1 MKLYTADYAPNPR
14 RVLWILAEKRITDI
28 DIEQVDLMTGQHR
41 AHARLQASGVTEI
54 PLLELDDGTLI
65 AESVAIGR
73 YLESLYPE
81 PNLFGRNPLE
91 TAQIEMWC
99 RRAELNLSIPL
110 MHATRMTHPLL
121 AVLEAPNPPV
131 AEFFLDK
138 ANAFSVVLDRQLEG
152 RDFIA
157 TDRLTIADIVAF
169 CGLDFARI
177 IRHRPDR
184 DFANLGRWAKMMR
197 ERPAA
202 AEAPSR

>member
-14 RVLWILAEKRITDI
+14 RVLWILAEKHIVDI
-28 DIEQVDLMTGQHR
+28 DVEQVDLMTGQHR
-41 AHARLQASGVTEI
+41 THARLQASGVTEI

-81 PNLFGRNPLE
+81 PNLFGRDPLE

-110 MHATRMTHPLL
+110 IHATRMTHPLL

-131 AEFFLDK
+131 AEFYLDK
-138 ANAFSVVLDRQLEG
+138 ANAFCVVLDRQLEG

-157 TDRLTIADIVAF
+157 ADRLTIADIVAF

-184 DFANLGRWAKMMR
+184 ELANLGRWAKMMR

-202 AEAPSR
+202 TEGPRR

>member
-41 AHARLQASGVTEI
+41 GHARLQASGVTEI
-54 PLLELDDGTLI
+54 PLLELDNGTLI

-99 RRAELNLSIPL
+99 RRVELNLSIPL

-131 AEFFLDK
+131 AEFYLDK

-157 TDRLTIADIVAF
+157 ADRLTIADIVAF

-184 DFANLGRWAKMMR
+184 DFANLGRWARMMR

-202 AEAPSR
+202 NEVPRR

>member
-1 MKLYTADYAPNPR
+1 MKLYMADYAPNPR
-14 RVLWILAEKRITDI
+14 RVRWILAEKGIADI
-28 DIEQVDLMTGQHR
+28 AIEQVDLMTRQHKT
-41 AHARLQASGVTEI
+41 HPRLLASGITEI

-65 AESVAIGR
+65 AESIAIGR

-110 MHATRMTHPLL
+110 MHATRMKHPLL

-131 AEFFLDK
+131 AEFFLDM
-138 ANAFSVVLDRQLEG
+138 ANDFTAVLDRQLEG

-157 TDRLTIADIVAF
+157 ADRLTIADIVAF

-202 AEAPSR
+202 DEAPKR

>member
-1 MKLYTADYAPNPR
+1 MKLYMADYAPNPR
-14 RVLWILAEKRITDI
+14 RVRWILAEKAITGI
-28 DIEQVDLMTGQHR
+28 DIEPVDLMTGQHR
-41 AHARLQASGVTEI
+41 AHPRLRASGVTEI

-65 AESVAIGR
+65 AESIAIGR

-91 TAQIEMWC
+91 TAEIEMWC

-110 MHATRMTHPLL
+110 MHATRMKHPLL

-131 AEFFLDK
+131 AEYFLDK
-138 ANAFSVVLDRQLEG
+138 ANLFAAVLDRQLEG

-157 TDRLTIADIVAF
+157 ADRLTIADIVAF

-184 DFANLGRWAKMMR
+184 DHAHLGRWAAMMR

-202 AEAPSR
+202 HEAPRR